1 MDMITGNC
9 ECGSVRYQI
18 DGEINDYSHCHCSQ
32 CRRLHGAAFASFG
45 GVALSDF
52 SYLSGQSDLAS
63 YASSETHDRVFCRV
77 CGSNILVSLTSEPD
91 MLYVAMG
98 TMNGNPECPDGYH
111 IFVGSKAPWYQITDQ
126 LPQHDTFPEDG

>member
-1 MDMITGNC
+1 MITGNC